1 MTWTF
6 PLALTFLTILPWPRL
21 APADSDDLVRSLA
34 WFPWVG
40 AILGLAFW
48 GAGLGLTRLLPA
60 PAAAGLVLALSVW
73 LTRGLH
79 LDGLADTADGLLGGS
94 APEDSLRI
102 MKDSRL
108 GALGGVA
115 LTLTLIVKFAFLLAA
130 AQTGLYLA
138 FLIFPV
144 VSRWGMVLLAFL
156 APYAR
161 PEGGLGQAMVA
172 GMNPGLLVWATAS
185 AVVLVLGMGRLPGL
199 AALAAG
205 GAAAWLLSLYF
216 SRRLGGIT
224 GDTLGAANEIL
235 ECLTLLVMLLLG

>member
-21 APADSDDLVRSLA
+21 APAEREDLVRSLA

-48 GAGLGLTRLLPA
+48 GAGWGLTQLLPA

-79 LDGLADTADGLLGGS
+79 LDGLADTADGLLGGR
-94 APEDSLRI
+94 APEECLRI
-102 MKDSRL
+102 MKDSRM

-138 FLIFPV
+138 FLLFPV
-144 VSRWGMVLLAFL
+144 VSRWGMVLMAYL

-172 GMNPGLLVWATAS
+172 GMSPRLLICATA
-185 AVVLVLGMGRLPGL
+185 AAAVLVLAMGRLPGL
-199 AALAAG
+199 AALVAA

-216 SRRLGGIT
+216 IHRLGGIT
-224 GDTLGAANEIL
+224 GDTLGATNEIL
-235 ECLTLLVMLLLG
+235 EVLTLLVMLSLG